1 MLVTCAENTLL
12 STIIVKMIERTSGAV
27 LCGIYTV
34 FTLLTIWDGRWLPST
49 KNQLQVHSGT
59 VAFGE
64 PFTSTIEYLM
74 DVVSMTGWRGICHC
88 PLFDSVAST
97 VEVAYYSFSDMPRMT
112 LFAIFATVHSFV
124 ALFYGSANMQPISM
138 RLHNLCAA
146 IFYSTPPCVAKTAGA
161 AGPIRAVRAANC
173 YLSCAAASIG
183 ASLLYVLAASVITAL
198 AYIFLAFLL
207 CTHGL
212 QKFCA
217 RSTVRTWTILVVLAC
232 APGVSAGDAESSKM
246 PMFNGTKLGYAMWY
260 ITWGAWVAM
269 KAPDLCGLFDG
280 TDNRTAYEG
289 DEEADPPVQADS
301 DGLYE
306 WDKNNRKLYGFI
318 LNAVPDSL
326 KMHLATHCKFNG
338 VACLGKLATRF
349 AVTDSADRGT
359 SLMKISH
366 KYIEPNAGICV
377 KDISL

>member
-1 MLVTCAENTLL
+1 MWDLLVPWI
-12 STIIVKMIERTSGAV
+12 TIKVINCTSGAV

-34 FTLLTIWDGRWLPST
+34 FTLLTIWVRRWLPST

-97 VEVAYYSFSDMPRMT
+97 VEVAVYYFSNIPRMT

-124 ALFYGSANMQPISM
+124 ALFSGSANMQPISM
-138 RLHNLCAA
+138 RLHNFCAA

-198 AYIFLAFLL
+198 AYIFFGISLVHSWFTEILCAVD
-207 CTHGL
+207 CTHMDDSHSPGV
-212 QKFCA
+212 CA
-217 RSTVRTWTILVVLAC
+217 RSQRRRC
-232 APGVSAGDAESSKM
+232 
-246 PMFNGTKLGYAMWY
+246 
-260 ITWGAWVAM
+260 
-269 KAPDLCGLFDG
+269 
-280 TDNRTAYEG
+280 
-289 DEEADPPVQADS
+289 
-301 DGLYE
+301 
-306 WDKNNRKLYGFI
+306 
-318 LNAVPDSL
+318 
-326 KMHLATHCKFNG
+326 
-338 VACLGKLATRF
+338 
-349 AVTDSADRGT
+349 
-359 SLMKISH
+359 
-366 KYIEPNAGICV
+366 
-377 KDISL
+377 